1 MHAYVVNFWFV
12 CLFFIFIFQTLVAK
26 DVHFSFSTPS
36 KFGNNGRGSSDLWGE
51 TDVEEGLE
59 TPDAPKQR
67 RAAKSRIE
75 RSKLASISVALFTS
89 PDDY

>member
-1 MHAYVVNFWFV
+1 M
-12 CLFFIFIFQTLVAK
+12 
-26 DVHFSFSTPS
+26 HFSFSTPS

-67 RAAKSRIE
+67 RAAKSRID

-89 PDDY
+89 YDDY